1 MSQISLIIK
10 YGLLSIG
17 LFLLLSCSNNE
28 EKEVKVITLE
38 TNLGPI
44 EIELFF
50 EEAPVTSKNFLEYA
64 ESGFLNGTLFHRVIP
79 GFVIQ
84 GGGLTTGMQDKQGN
98 PPIENEANNGLK
110 NEKWT
115 LSMARTS
122 DPHSASSQFFIN
134 LTNNASLDHTSETPQ
149 GWGYAVFGEVIGG
162 FETVEKIAAA
172 ETGNSGFH
180 QDVPLEEIS
189 ILDTKIATE

>member
-50 EEAPVTSKNFLEYA
+50 EEAPITSKNFLEYA

-122 DPHSASSQFFIN
+122 DPHSATSQFFIN

>member
-50 EEAPVTSKNFLEYA
+50 EEAPITSKNFLEYA

-98 PPIENEANNGLK
+98 PPIENEAINGL
-110 NEKWT
+110 
-115 LSMARTS
+115 
-122 DPHSASSQFFIN
+122 
-134 LTNNASLDHTSETPQ
+134 SLIH
-149 GWGYAVFGEVIGG
+149 I
-162 FETVEKIAAA
+162 
-172 ETGNSGFH
+172 
-180 QDVPLEEIS
+180 
-189 ILDTKIATE
+189 

>member
-50 EEAPVTSKNFLEYA
+50 EEAPITSKNFLEYA

-115 LSMARTS
+115 LSM
-122 DPHSASSQFFIN
+122 
-134 LTNNASLDHTSETPQ
+134 Q
-149 GWGYAVFGEVIGG
+149 GQVILIQQALS
-162 FETVEKIAAA
+162 F
-172 ETGNSGFH
+172 S
-180 QDVPLEEIS
+180 
-189 ILDTKIATE
+189 